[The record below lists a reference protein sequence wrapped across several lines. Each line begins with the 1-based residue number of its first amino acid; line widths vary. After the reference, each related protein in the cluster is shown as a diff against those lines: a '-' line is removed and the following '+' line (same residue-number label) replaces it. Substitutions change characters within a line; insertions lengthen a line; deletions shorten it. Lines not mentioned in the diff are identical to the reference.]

1 MSTMKHHYGDCRGG
15 PDCRCDAREE
25 EEASSTVLADWCVVC
40 QGGDEISEP
49 VLLQDELTE
58 AEARKIADASTQS
71 MWAITMA
78 WPKARYDAWK
88 KHRAELWARMRGNA
102 PEKLVIYSTP
112 NGGESPFYRAW
123 MDSQKK

>member
-1 MSTMKHHYGDCRGG
+1 MKTDNEK
-15 PDCRCDAREE
+15 PTTSPLIQ
-25 EEASSTVLADWCVVC
+25 SSGSVWCVVC

-88 KHRAELWARMRGNA
+88 KQRAELWARMRGNA
-102 PEKLVIYSTP
+102 PENLVIYSTP

-123 MDSQKK
+123 IDSQNTKD